1 MVHFISANGSP
12 AARAWNPG
20 TLLRETITVVLADN
34 PTIGYL
40 AARTNVQYEG

>member
-1 MVHFISANGSP
+1 MVHFILADGSRP
-12 AARAWNPG
+12 ADAWNFG
-20 TLLRETITVVLADN
+20 TLLSEIFAGVLADN

>member
-1 MVHFISANGSP
+1 MVLLLPVPEI
-12 AARAWNPG
+12 PG
-20 TLLRETITVVLADN
+20 TLPSKTTIVVLADN